1 MGRPMRTKPYSAS
14 GRDRGWSWGM
24 LASVWIAC
32 AGRFIGGMPAG
43 ILSLRNTSGG
53 TRRGTLSLLCCG
65 HGGWLRL
72 PCEGWC
78 RTLCGCTVSLLPCAG
93 GGLATADP
101 VEVHSPF
108 SFSLLLAGSGW
119 LRLPCEG
126 LRKSSLIKDF
136 TQLRK
141 DTMAVLWSTL
151 LRNWRI
157 GRSSSWTR
165 WLCFGVRLSE
175 ISGSGD
181 RPRGHDDSAL

>member
-1 MGRPMRTKPYSAS
+1 MRTKPYSAS

-93 GGLATADP
+93 GGLATAGP

-108 SFSLLLAGSGW
+108 SFSLLPCAGGGW
-119 LRLPCEG
+119 LRLPREG
-126 LRKSSLIKDF
+126 CGRLAYKEAIYIFSNFTSSIAKSRYKPLR
-136 TQLRK
+136 Q
-141 DTMAVLWSTL
+141 
-151 LRNWRI
+151 
-157 GRSSSWTR
+157 TR
-165 WLCFGVRLSE
+165 
-175 ISGSGD
+175 
-181 RPRGHDDSAL
+181 